1 MDVDTLKSAALDK
14 VIGFISDT
22 EMANP
27 SLEFNADQLEEIYL
41 NYLLDHSIFR
51 KIHTTRFAQKLIENI
66 IYYTETINLILLEN
80 ASNTGEFINSSRK
93 IISPIRQD
101 IFNKSNAFSGTVTSE
116 SQTNSVSIL
125 LLALTSML
133 VDGHVDIQEGGCSQA
148 ALSIADCHF

>member
-1 MDVDTLKSAALDK
+1 MGADTLKSAALDK

-27 SLEFNADQLEEIYL
+27 SLEFHADQLEEIYL
-41 NYLLDHSIFR
+41 NYLLDHDILR
-51 KIHTTRFAQKLIENI
+51 KTHTTRFAQTLIENI

-125 LLALTSML
+125 LLALTSIL
-133 VDGHVDIQEGGCSQA
+133 VDGHVDIQEGGA
-148 ALSIADCHF
+148 AKLLCQSHRLSL